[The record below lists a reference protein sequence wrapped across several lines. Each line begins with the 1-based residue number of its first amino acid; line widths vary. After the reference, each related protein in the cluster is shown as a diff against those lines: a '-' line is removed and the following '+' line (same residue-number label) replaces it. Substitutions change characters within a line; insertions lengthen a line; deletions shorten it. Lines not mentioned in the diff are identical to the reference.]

1 VKYQS
6 LANIL
11 DYNAAGE
18 MTVGKSKEGEEGRR
32 D

>member
-6 LANIL
+6 LDKVL
-11 DYNAAGE
+11 YHSAAGN
-18 MTVGKSKEGEEGRR
+18 MVVGKSKEGEEGGR